1 LTQQT
6 AHTGIGRE
14 IGVKG
19 VLERLDKHLARMA
32 KVNAPYSDEEVEA
45 DLIEATKIVRSKRR

>member
-1 LTQQT
+1 MLPYEQYLKYLQL
-6 AHTGIGRE
+6 GE
-14 IGVKG
+14 KG